1 MGRAA
6 RENAWQQL
14 NGSFKRRWPT
24 LTDVDLI
31 TANREHLTQNI
42 EDRYGIPRA
51 EAEKQ
56 LAGWQR
62 RQKEIDCLTR

>member
-51 EAEKQ
+51 EAERSS
-56 LAGWQR
+56 LPAGSGVR
-62 RQKEIDCLTR
+62 RRSIA